1 MKIRFFFILAFLL
14 GFQQLFAQSLSQA
27 QLNYNEFVKHFSA
40 SGECDAAYGAL
51 YSSYKEYMA
60 VLDSARPGSNEY
72 EQSKARLKKMMPY
85 IYSGAYFYTQKGNA
99 GNTNAFVEAYVSVC
113 VHNAFRN
120 EEIEKGDNYATF
132 AWMAATNAY
141 NAKRYEDATR
151 YLTSYINSGDA
162 TRRNDAFYYLAK
174 AYINSGDNKNAKYI
188 LEQGL
193 MYSPNDEPLLVA
205 IINMLGE
212 SKEDDAALQRYVKRA
227 LVLRPSDEGLLNI
240 QAQLYE
246 RIGDYENAIVFYD
259 KLEQL
264 KPQNLEIA
272 RRLAICNYN
281 AGVVCAGDADNL
293 EQMSDKKGRKEAK
306 VKREQANVYFERASE
321 VLNQVL
327 YNDPLAFNYA
337 IALAKAYAYLGNA
350 QKLSEI
356 NARII
361 DLGYQPITM
370 GGDMAVVEYN
380 QMSPSMNVEYR
391 QVAQQP
397 KAEEEKPVV
406 AQENKKEEESEKSDV
421 DIDIPV
427 NATVNDRVFV
437 YIIANEDYTHV
448 ADVPN
453 AANDGKVFAEYCNK
467 VLGIPKDNIM
477 LHQNVSYGALIT
489 VVDDI
494 RNVAEALNGDCN
506 LIVYYAGHGIPDE
519 SEKSA
524 YLLPVDSD
532 GKHVRTCYSLSEL
545 YSELGSLN
553 AKCTTVFL
561 DACFSGASRNN
572 NGEMVVS
579 ARSIAIDVDESE
591 IDGRLV
597 VFSAASDDQTALA
610 YDEKKHGLFT
620 YFLLKKLK
628 ESNGDVSLLELGDYL
643 KEQVALH
650 SVLKNRK
657 KQTPSVVV
665 GSGFGNEWEL
675 IRLKE

>member
-1 MKIRFFFILAFLL
+1 MKFKCFLFLAFLL
-14 GFQQLFAQSLSQA
+14 GSQYLFAQSLSQA

-40 SGECDAAYGAL
+40 NGECDNAYSAL
-51 YSSYKEYMA
+51 YYSCKEYME
-60 VLDSARPGSNEY
+60 VLDSARPGSDDY

-85 IYSGAYFYTQKGNA
+85 IYSGAFFYTKNGNTA
-99 GNTNAFVEAYVSVC
+99 NTNAFVEAYMDLC
-113 VHNAFRN
+113 IHKAFKN
-120 EEIEKGDNYATF
+120 EEIEKGEGYATF
-132 AWMAATNAY
+132 AWIAATNAY
-141 NAKRYEDATR
+141 NAKKYEKATL

-162 TRRNDAFYYLAK
+162 TRRNEAFSFLAK
-174 AYINSGDNKNAKYI
+174 AYMNLGDKKSAKYI

-193 MYSPNDEPLLVA
+193 MYSPDNQPMLVTV
-205 IINMLGE
+205 INLLGE
-212 SKEDDAALQRYVKRA
+212 SKEDDAALQRYVTRA
-227 LVLRPSDEGLLNI
+227 LSFKPSDEGLLNI

-246 RIGDYENAIVFYD
+246 RTGDFANAIVFYD

-281 AGVVCAGDADNL
+281 AGVVCAGDADKL

-337 IALAKAYAYLGNA
+337 IALAKAYAYLGNEA
-350 QKLSEI
+350 KLSEI

-370 GGDMAVVEYN
+370 GGEMAVVEYK
-380 QMSPSMNVEYR
+380 QMSPSVNVDYR
-391 QVAQQP
+391 PVVQQP
-397 KAEEEKPVV
+397 KIEEKKVV